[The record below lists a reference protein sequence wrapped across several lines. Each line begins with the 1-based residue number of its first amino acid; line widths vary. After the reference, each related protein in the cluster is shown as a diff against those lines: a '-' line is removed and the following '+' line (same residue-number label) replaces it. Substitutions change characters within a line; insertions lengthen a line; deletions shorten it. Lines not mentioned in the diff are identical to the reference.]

1 VSTGAEGSD
10 RVALVVGGGTGIGLA
25 CARRLT
31 GRGVAVMLTGRRADR
46 LELAA
51 GEIQRAGAGVRIA
64 WRSADAGVFDQAE
77 ATVAATVE
85 RFGRIDIVVNAAGI
99 YVPCAFHELTAEAWR
114 ETMSS
119 TLDSM
124 AYVSIAAT
132 RRMVEQRSGRVIL
145 ISSIDDRISE
155 PFAAPYNAAKSATSS
170 LVRSMALDLAP
181 FNIQAH
187 AVAPGLVDTDM
198 GWVDQLTPEDL
209 RWSNPLARAG
219 TPDEIAGVV
228 TYLALD
234 APGFLTGEVIF
245 VDGGKT
251 IASRP
256 PSDRRSAAPQVG
268 SGG

>member
-1 VSTGAEGSD
+1 VSATTEGSD
-10 RVALVVGGGTGIGLA
+10 RVALVVGGGTGIGRA
-25 CARRLT
+25 CAQRLT

-46 LELAA
+46 LEEAA
-51 GEIQRAGAGVRIA
+51 GEIERAREGARIA
-64 WRSADAGVFDQAE
+64 WRSADAGVFDEAE

-85 RFGRIDIVVNAAGI
+85 RLGRIDIVVNAAGI

-124 AYVSIAAT
+124 AYVSIAAA
-132 RRMVEQRSGRVIL
+132 RRMVEQESGRLIL
-145 ISSIDDRISE
+145 ISSIDDRLSE
-155 PFAAPYNAAKSATSS
+155 PWAAPYNAAKSATSS

-181 FNIQAH
+181 FNIQAN

-198 GWVDQLTPEDL
+198 AWVEKLTPEEL

-219 TPDEIAGVV
+219 APDEIANVV

-245 VDGGKT
+245 ADGGKT

-256 PSDRRSAAPQVG
+256 PRESTRS
-268 SGG
+268 